1 MSDVSDLLP
10 QLIRAAAAGDQRAFA
25 ELHARFAGMVH
36 AILLARL
43 PPAEAE
49 DQVQEVFLVAWKKL
63 AQLDDPAGFG
73 AWLGAIARNRAVDCH
88 RRRRNTEALP
98 LPDAWP
104 DARSASSSDVAEV
117 RHVLDA
123 IRSLPEAYRE
133 TLVMR
138 LCEGMSGP
146 EIAAVTGLE
155 PGSVRI
161 NLHRGMKLLRDKL
174 GIDGKVAAS

>member
-1 MSDVSDLLP
+1 MPD
-10 QLIRAAAAGDQRAFA
+10 LIRCAAAGDQRAFA
-25 ELHARFAGMVH
+25 ELHARYAGMVH

-43 PPAEAE
+43 PSAEAE
-49 DQVQEVFLVAWKKL
+49 DQVQEVFLVAWRKL
-63 AQLDDPAGFG
+63 AQLDDAAGFG
-73 AWLGAIARNRAVDCH
+73 AWLAAIARNRAVDCH
-88 RRRRNTEALP
+88 RRRRPTESLP
-98 LPDAWP
+98 SSWP
-104 DARSASSSDVAEV
+104 DVYAPSSSDVAEAH
-117 RHVLDA
+117 HVLAA

-174 GIDGKVAAS
+174 GLDGKVAAS